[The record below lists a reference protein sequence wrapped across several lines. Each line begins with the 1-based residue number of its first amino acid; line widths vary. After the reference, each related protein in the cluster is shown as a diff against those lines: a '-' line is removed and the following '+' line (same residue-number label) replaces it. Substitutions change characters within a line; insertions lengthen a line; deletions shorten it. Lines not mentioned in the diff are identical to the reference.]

1 MAMSELETMGG
12 SPNPKLQQ
20 IQNNYV
26 AAIATVDQIAAAL
39 GLTQNKDLGA
49 ILEAIADLK
58 DKATKAVEC
67 TQFGIEVLK
76 EKVELINAIAVEL
89 NLSGDFEDADVLR
102 QVKAERQAKEC
113 AMLAA
118 KERGVSLDAIAG
130 YLGFDSFNGELI
142 PIYEAIANLKHSL
155 QLSQNEVDEM
165 REKTVIQQVGEAL
178 GFSPTAPFD
187 VETICIA
194 ASSILRLKNE
204 LQVTVSHQ
212 SRRIAELESR
222 TTLPQKNLIA
232 QIEALKAELEAIAK
246 HLLIKFTGDTDE
258 IHAAITELIKYSLRD
273 NDRDE
278 LQSERD
284 YYRGILDKLCDRLK
298 VVDIEALEHVA
309 KYQEMSLDFTS
320 QHNDNLAQQLAESQ
334 ATSYKYVGRIV
345 ELENELRSLKEL
357 ANGLQEKLIAT
368 KVMAS
373 KRLSRI
379 AELEDK
385 SRSLQEPVNIGCGD
399 DHVDSLRYFV
409 DAFKPNALK
418 NFDSDRLTTPELIQ
432 IIRSLLK

>member
-12 SPNPKLQQ
+12 SPNPRLQQ

-76 EKVELINAIAVEL
+76 EKVELINVIAVEL

-118 KERGVSLDAIAG
+118 RERGEALDAIANQ
-130 YLGFDSFNGELI
+130 LGFNTFHAE
-142 PIYEAIANLKHSL
+142 
-155 QLSQNEVDEM
+155 
-165 REKTVIQQVGEAL
+165 QVSGW
-178 GFSPTAPFD
+178 
-187 VETICIA
+187 I
-194 ASSILRLKNE
+194 
-204 LQVTVSHQ
+204 
-212 SRRIAELESR
+212 
-222 TTLPQKNLIA
+222 KNL
-232 QIEALKAELEAIAK
+232 QGK
-246 HLLIKFTGDTDE
+246 
-258 IHAAITELIKYSLRD
+258 AAIIDYTDFTELR
-273 NDRDE
+273 
-278 LQSERD
+278 SERD

-298 VVDIEALEHVA
+298 VVDIEALEHVV
-309 KYQEMSLDFTS
+309 KHQEMSIDFTL
-320 QHNDNLAQQLAESQ
+320 QHNDD
-334 ATSYKYVGRIV
+334 
-345 ELENELRSLKEL
+345 
-357 ANGLQEKLIAT
+357 LQEKFIAA

-379 AELEDK
+379 VELEDEL
-385 SRSLQEPVNIGCGD
+385 RSLQEPVNIGCGD

>member
-1 MAMSELETMGG
+1 MAMSELEMIGG

-26 AAIATVDQIAAAL
+26 AAITAVDQIAAALGYNYVAAIAAVDQIAAAL

-142 PIYEAIANLKHSL
+142 PIYEAIK
-155 QLSQNEVDEM
+155 
-165 REKTVIQQVGEAL
+165 
-178 GFSPTAPFD
+178 
-187 VETICIA
+187 
-194 ASSILRLKNE
+194 E
-204 LQVTVSHQ
+204 LQV
-212 SRRIAELESR
+212 
-222 TTLPQKNLIA
+222 
-232 QIEALKAELEAIAK
+232 
-246 HLLIKFTGDTDE
+246 F
-258 IHAAITELIKYSLRD
+258 
-273 NDRDE
+273 
-278 LQSERD
+278 
-284 YYRGILDKLCDRLK
+284 
-298 VVDIEALEHVA
+298 
-309 KYQEMSLDFTS
+309 DFTS